1 MGISIHAMVVFGQ
14 VKKCEHEAFNFA
26 CHYHINPLDK
36 NEYNIR
42 GYVTRVGGGFGIFHL
57 DKG

>member
-1 MGISIHAMVVFGQ
+1 MVVFGQ